1 MDYFCGKRTDRF
13 SGATE
18 RKSAIAPGLSL
29 FHAFVPSRGL
39 RLGMSETTF
48 DYIIVGAGTA
58 GCLLANRLSA
68 DASKRV
74 LLIEAG
80 RKDDYHWI
88 HIPVGYLYCIGNP
101 RTDWLYNTEPD
112 AGLNGRSLRYPRGKI
127 LGGCSSIN
135 GMIYMRGQARDYDR
149 WGQLLGDTTWG
160 WEGCLPYFML
170 HEDHYKGAS
179 QHHGARGVAP
189 KLMEKDA
196 SLYRNLLR
204 HHNAGGEWRV
214 EKQRLRWD
222 VLDAFSEAAVQAG
235 IPTTEDFNRGDN
247 EGVGYF
253 EVNQKAGWR
262 WNTAKAFL
270 RPTCYARP
278 NFELWN
284 NAQVAKLILES
295 PTENE
300 PLRCT
305 GVQVWD
311 GHSMVNTIARSEV
324 ILCAGAIGSPQ
335 LLQLSGLGPAQRLSA
350 LGLQVHKDLPGV
362 GENLQDHLQ
371 IRAVFKVENAST
383 LNTQSHSLL
392 GKAKI
397 ALEYA
402 FKRTGPMSMAPSQLG
417 AFTRSD
423 PQQPYPNLEY
433 HVQPLS
439 LDAFGQPL
447 HTFNAMTASVCNLNP
462 TSRGTVHI
470 RSAQFEDAPAI
481 APNYLSTDVDR
492 KIAADSLRLT
502 RHIMAQP
509 ALQRYQPKEFKPG
522 TQFQSDA
529 ELAKLAG
536 DIATTIFHPVGTT
549 AMGRCDDAMAVVDAR
564 LRVHGVQ
571 GLRVVDA
578 GVMPLITS
586 GNTNAPTLMIAEKA
600 AQWIMEDALQQ

>member
-1 MDYFCGKRTDRF
+1 
-13 SGATE
+13 
-18 RKSAIAPGLSL
+18 
-29 FHAFVPSRGL
+29 
-39 RLGMSETTF
+39 MSETTF
-48 DYIIVGAGTA
+48 DYIIIGAGTA
-58 GCLLANRLSA
+58 GCLLANRLST

-88 HIPVGYLYCIGNP
+88 HIPVGYLHCIGNP

-112 AGLNGRSLRYPRGKI
+112 AGLNGRSLRYPRGKT

-135 GMIYMRGQARDYDR
+135 GMIYMRGQARDYDQ
-149 WGQLLGDTTWG
+149 WGKLLGDATWG
-160 WEGCLPYFML
+160 WEHCLPYFKM

-179 QHHGARGVAP
+179 EAHGARGTEP
-189 KLMEKDA
+189 TLMQKDG
-196 SLYRNLLR
+196 SLYRKLLR
-204 HHNAGGEWRV
+204 HHNAGGEWRI

-222 VLDAFSEAAVQAG
+222 VLDAFAQAAVQTG
-235 IPTTEDFNRGDN
+235 IPATDDFNRGDN

-284 NAQVAKLILES
+284 SAQVAKLLFE
-295 PTENE
+295 PATDNT

-305 GVQVWD
+305 GAQVWD
-311 GHSMVNTIARSEV
+311 GHSMVEATARCEV

-335 LLQLSGLGPAQRLSA
+335 ILQLSGLGSASRLQA
-350 LGLQVHKDLPGV
+350 LGLHVEKDIPGV
-362 GENLQDHLQ
+362 GANLQDHLQ
-371 IRAVFKVENAST
+371 IRAVFKVQNTTT
-383 LNTQSHSLL
+383 LNTQAHSLF

-397 ALEYA
+397 GLEYA

-423 PQQPYPNLEY
+423 PAQPYPNLEY

-447 HTFNAMTASVCNLNP
+447 HTFDAVTASVCNLNP

-470 RSAQFEDAPAI
+470 RTPQFEDAPAI
-481 APNYLSTDVDR
+481 APNYLSTEIDR

-502 RHIMAQP
+502 RAIMGQP
-509 ALQRYQPKEFKPG
+509 ALQKYQPQEFKPG
-522 TQFQSDA
+522 LQFQSDE

-549 AMGRCDDAMAVVDAR
+549 KMGRADDAMAVVDAR
-564 LRVHGVQ
+564 LKVHGVQ

-578 GVMPLITS
+578 GIMPLITS
-586 GNTNAPTLMIAEKA
+586 GNTNSPTLMIAEKA
-600 AQWIMEDALQQ
+600 AQWIMEDALLLTKG